1 MMEELETLLRIN
13 TVLSMVPILVGVG
26 VTRIL
31 ARQRQMREDLDE
43 VRKEAAVLEARGEDA
58 KERVVRLEDI
68 VMKKEGGESR

>member
-31 ARQRQMREDLDE
+31 ARQRQMREDLDG
-43 VRKEAAVLEARGEDA
+43 VRKETAVLEARGEDA
-58 KERVVRLEDI
+58 KDRIVRLENI
-68 VMKKEGGESR
+68 VMKEGGD